1 MISLEIVS
9 ELSLQIRESQYNPE
23 AVARRCS
30 VKKMSLEVLQNSQES
45 TFATV
50 SFLIKLQS
58 EACNFIKKETQAQVF
73 SCEFCQISK
82 NTFSY
87 RMPLVAASNNV
98 RVNQG
103 GFTKKEIQLN
113 FCNIFSSFI
122 FNELYLFM

>member
-45 TFATV
+45 TFARV

-113 FCNIFSSFI
+113 FCSIFSSFI